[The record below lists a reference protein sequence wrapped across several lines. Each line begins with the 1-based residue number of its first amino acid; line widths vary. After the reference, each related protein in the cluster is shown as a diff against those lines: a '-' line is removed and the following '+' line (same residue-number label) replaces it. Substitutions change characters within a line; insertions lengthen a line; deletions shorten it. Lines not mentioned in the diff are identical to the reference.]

1 MNMLF
6 VILEMYLFA
15 AIVSAWLGIW
25 KNPGER
31 LRKLAG
37 RGISAHAILACLLVP
52 CIASTAGAQEVVHA
66 LTGTLT
72 AANPNGDTFSIKTA
86 DGSIAS
92 FKASD
97 TKGTA
102 VTFSK
107 DVAAETV
114 PPNAFHTLGAHV
126 LVFYYGYD
134 TMRTAVAIKSLGTD
148 PLTRVT
154 GTVRNFD
161 KHRHAM
167 TVDGSPA
174 APVDIILS
182 GDTIVDTP
190 DGVVEGLKYHPN
202 KGELVRAVTKPSE
215 GAQTALFI
223 SATGPNASMI

>member
-1 MNMLF
+1 MNLMF
-6 VILEMYLFA
+6 VLIGMCPFA
-15 AIVSAWLGIW
+15 AMLSVWGGLKDGLGV
-25 KNPGER
+25 G
-31 LRKLAG
+31 LRKPCG
-37 RGISAHAILACLLVP
+37 RGITLHSILPFLLVT
-52 CIASTAGAQEVVHA
+52 CLAASAEAQEVVHA
-66 LTGTLT
+66 VTGVLT
-72 AANPNGDTFSIKTA
+72 AVNPADSTFSIKAA

-97 TKGTA
+97 IKSKP

-114 PPNAFHTLGAHV
+114 SAKDFHTLGAQV

-134 TMRTAVAIKSLGTD
+134 TVRTAVAIRSLGMN
-148 PLTRVT
+148 PLGRVN
-154 GTVRNFD
+154 GKVKNFD

-167 TVDGSPA
+167 TVDGSTS
-174 APVDIILS
+174 APMDLVLS
-182 GDTIVDTP
+182 GETIVDTP

-202 KGELVRAVTKPSE
+202 KGELVGAVTKSSQ